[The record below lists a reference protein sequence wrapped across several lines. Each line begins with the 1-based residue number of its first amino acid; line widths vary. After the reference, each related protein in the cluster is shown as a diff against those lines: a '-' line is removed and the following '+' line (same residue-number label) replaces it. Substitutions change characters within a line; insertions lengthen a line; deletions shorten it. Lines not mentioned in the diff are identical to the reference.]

1 MGMPSTP
8 MHLPCTLASIWDQ
21 PATAESTIRVV
32 AANIIINF
40 LFISVSCS
48 TFFLQLNSLCR
59 RPRLVRNRIG
69 GPRPFKSTQAE
80 QPPLPHSPTPVLP
93 PSKPTP
99 H

>member
-1 MGMPSTP
+1 MGMPLTP

-69 GPRPFKSTQAE
+69 GPGLFKGTQTENTTYANSNGTGRAGLTQE
-80 QPPLPHSPTPVLP
+80 A
-93 PSKPTP
+93 
-99 H
+99 